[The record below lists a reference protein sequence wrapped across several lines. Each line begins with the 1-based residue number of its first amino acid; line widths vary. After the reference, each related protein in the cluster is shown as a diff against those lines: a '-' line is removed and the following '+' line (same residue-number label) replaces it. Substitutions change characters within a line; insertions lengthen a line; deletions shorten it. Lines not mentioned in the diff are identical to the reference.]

1 MAFSY
6 ENIPDAL
13 LEEAVES
20 HFGQFAMERKSQF
33 YNFVC
38 PFCGD
43 MNRPNKKKAYVYKDT
58 WLFKCFKCGISQHIM
73 KYLKENDDAAYG
85 RILMYGFDDSDREE
99 RNAKKKAELDS
110 EKKRKSELPFA
121 DGELVSLMDNDP
133 LAGKAVEFCKRRHI
147 REAVYEKW
155 FVCREGQEFMR
166 RDSAGALV
174 LNENG
179 VPMGNEFRNRV
190 IIPFYRYGGTWGQ
203 FDARA
208 LDPENP
214 LRYRNF
220 EGVKRQ
226 AYNIDFVD
234 FTQPFYILEGTIDST
249 FIHNSLAIGGI
260 SHFDEVI
267 ADNPDIEK
275 YKANCTVIWDND
287 SAGELARLDSVKKG
301 YNWFDWSGI
310 KEKDVN
316 GAVLSGEMPVDS
328 KGFVDAE
335 FIKDR
340 SRPPEGATILFAL
353 TAGDMAERKKA
364 EQREQRRQMLEKMA
378 AKRKLEVFF

>member
-13 LEEAVES
+13 LEEATES
-20 HFGQFAMERKSQF
+20 HFGQYAMERKSQF

-58 WLFKCFKCGISQHIM
+58 WLFKCYKCGISQHLM
-73 KYLKENDDAAYG
+73 RYLKENDEPAYD
-85 RILMYGFDDSDREE
+85 RILIYGFDDSDREDKEE
-99 RNAKKKAELDS
+99 RKKLEEERERQK
-110 EKKRKSELPFA
+110 KSELPFA
-121 DGELVSLMDNDP
+121 EGELVSLLDHDP
-133 LAGKAVEFCKRRHI
+133 LAEKAVEFCKKRKI

-155 FVCREGQEFMR
+155 FVCREGEQFLR

-174 LNENG
+174 LNERG
-179 VPMGNEFRNRV
+179 VPVGNEFRNRV
-190 IIPFYRYGGTWGQ
+190 IIPFYRYGGLWGQ

-234 FTQPFYILEGTIDST
+234 FREPFYILEGTIDST
-249 FIHNSLAIGGI
+249 FIRNSISIGGI

-267 ADNPDIEK
+267 ADNPDIET
-275 YKANCTVIWDND
+275 YKDNCTVIWDND
-287 SAGELARLDSVKKG
+287 QAGELARLGSVKKG
-301 YNWFDWSGI
+301 FNWFDWSGI

-316 GAVLSGEMPVDS
+316 GAVLSGEMPVNS
-328 KGFVDAE
+328 LGYVDYD
-335 FIKDR
+335 FIKER

-353 TAGDMAERKKA
+353 SGGDMAERKRA

-378 AKRKLEVFF
+378 AKRKVEVFF

>member
-1 MAFSY
+1 
-6 ENIPDAL
+6 
-13 LEEAVES
+13 
-20 HFGQFAMERKSQF
+20 MERKAGF

-85 RILMYGFDDSDREE
+85 RILLYGFDDSDKEE
-99 RNAKKKAELDS
+99 REAQRKAEEELAN
-110 EKKRKSELPFA
+110 KRKAELPFA
-121 DGELVSLMDNDP
+121 DGELVSLQDHHP
-133 LAGKAVEFCKRRHI
+133 LAEKAVEFCKNRRI
-147 REAVYEKW
+147 RNEVYSKW
-155 FVCREGQEFMR
+155 FVCQEGEQFLKH
-166 RDSAGALV
+166 DAIGALV
-174 LNENG
+174 LNEKG
-179 VPMGNEFRNRV
+179 VPEGNEFRNRV
-190 IIPFYRYGGTWGQ
+190 IIPFYRYGGKWGQ

-208 LDPENP
+208 LDPDNP

-249 FIHNSLAIGGI
+249 FIRNSIAIGGI

-275 YKANCTVIWDND
+275 YKSNCTVIWDND
-287 SAGELARLDSVKKG
+287 KAGELARLDSVKKG

-310 KEKDVN
+310 HEKDVN
-316 GAVLSGEMPVDS
+316 GAVLSGEMPVDAS
-328 KGFVDAE
+328 GFVDPN
-335 FIKDR
+335 FVSGR
-340 SRPPEGATILFAL
+340 CRPPEGATILFAL
-353 TAGDMAERKKA
+353 SSGDMAERKKA
-364 EQREQRRQMLEKMA
+364 EQREQRRQMLEKIA
-378 AKRKLEVFF
+378 AKKKLEVFF